1 MTETSA
7 EMDVMKEMGGET
19 FQNLMRVLSARESAN
34 YNVAGW
40 GGNSA
45 ELGMLVEKG
54 ELYPASTFAVVSEG
68 AKRYKRSEPQAREDT
83 DSMRE
88 LAQIL
93 LEGSGVYGQ
102 AKGIDEKV
110 LLEQIK
116 RYVTSHGGDF
126 QEGVD
131 WQSFIEEVATKMR
144 TKANAIDDVNR

>member
-1 MTETSA
+1 MTETSM

-19 FQNLMRVLSARESAN
+19 FQSLMRVLSARESAN

-40 GGNSA
+40 GGSSA

-88 LAQIL
+88 LATVL
-93 LEGSGVYGQ
+93 LEGADVYGK
-102 AKGIDEKV
+102 AKGVDESV

-116 RYVTSHGGDF
+116 KYVTSHGGEF
-126 QEGVD
+126 QDGVD
-131 WQSFIEEVATKMR
+131 WQAFIAEVSGKLKN
-144 TKANAIDDVNR
+144 KANAIDEVNR